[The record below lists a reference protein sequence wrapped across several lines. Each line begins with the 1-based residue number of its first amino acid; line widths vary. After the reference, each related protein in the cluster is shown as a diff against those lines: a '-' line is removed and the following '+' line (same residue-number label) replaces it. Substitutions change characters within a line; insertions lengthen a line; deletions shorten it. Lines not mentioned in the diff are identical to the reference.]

1 MTPMSTRAELLCQET
16 GYQVQLEAAVLVSQ
30 AFGRPVGGRVACVF
44 LVKQGLELDGRGVLG
59 EGPLHGGQRME
70 NQFSA
75 EGGRGACRLLL
86 LEPPSLTCRMG
97 LISSSLKGFE
107 V

>member
-1 MTPMSTRAELLCQET
+1 
-16 GYQVQLEAAVLVSQ
+16 
-30 AFGRPVGGRVACVF
+30 
-44 LVKQGLELDGRGVLG
+44 
-59 EGPLHGGQRME
+59 ME

-86 LEPPSLTCRMG
+86 LEPPSLTCKMG